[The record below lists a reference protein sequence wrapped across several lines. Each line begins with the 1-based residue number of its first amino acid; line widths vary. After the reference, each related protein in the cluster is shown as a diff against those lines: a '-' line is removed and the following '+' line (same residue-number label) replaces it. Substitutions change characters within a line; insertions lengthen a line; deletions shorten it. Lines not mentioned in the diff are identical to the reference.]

1 MIFKGLIF
9 NFQTAFF
16 NKNIKFII
24 TLFLAGVVNPIYSQ
38 LSDSLTIYYK
48 FTNEAELDIIDNKIA
63 TAIEK
68 YEKAFLYKKDPFIRD
83 CYNLGVCYAILKQ
96 KQQSFNMLSHVI
108 SYGYPLD
115 SVFKKKSLSFLSKN
129 KWRKKMIKA
138 QEHQQF
144 DKKYKSKV
152 DSLLY
157 VDQMFRKINRNKL
170 KETIKVVD
178 SLNVISMLNILN
190 TEGLPSE
197 KKIGFDYQPL
207 NAIFMHNANY
217 SLEINNRFDFSEYL
231 YKGIY
236 NGELDSR
243 IVAHNIEGM
252 SSISYGFFGSGLVR
266 YALCLSEATDGYC
279 KKMEYSKK
287 GLVN

>member
-1 MIFKGLIF
+1 
-9 NFQTAFF
+9 
-16 NKNIKFII
+16 
-24 TLFLAGVVNPIYSQ
+24 
-38 LSDSLTIYYK
+38 
-48 FTNEAELDIIDNKIA
+48 
-63 TAIEK
+63 
-68 YEKAFLYKKDPFIRD
+68 
-83 CYNLGVCYAILKQ
+83 
-96 KQQSFNMLSHVI
+96 
-108 SYGYPLD
+108 
-115 SVFKKKSLSFLSKN
+115 
-129 KWRKKMIKA
+129 MIKA

-287 GLVN
+287 GFGKLSDDTIQKINTNRLEIGLEKIEDMRRKMLFQLKNHDFKLQSVTGGVRTFVFSDRESYLKGIENLIVD